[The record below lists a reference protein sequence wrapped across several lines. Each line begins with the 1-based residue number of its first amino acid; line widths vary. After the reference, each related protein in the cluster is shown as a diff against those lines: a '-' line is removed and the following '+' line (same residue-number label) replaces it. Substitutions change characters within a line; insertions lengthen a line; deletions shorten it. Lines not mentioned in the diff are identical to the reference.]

1 MKVILDGVF
10 NHSGADS
17 LYFNKFGTYDSLG
30 AYQSK
35 SSPYYDWY
43 YFKKFPDEYAC
54 WWGCDN
60 VPDLNKSN
68 KDYRALVF
76 GKTASSKSG
85 RNSARTGGGWTS
97 WTNCRLIS

>member
-1 MKVILDGVF
+1 MKIILDGVF

-43 YFKKFPDEYAC
+43 YFK
-54 WWGCDN
+54 
-60 VPDLNKSN
+60 
-68 KDYRALVF
+68 
-76 GKTASSKSG
+76 
-85 RNSARTGGGWTS
+85 NSPTNTLAGGAAT
-97 WTNCRLIS
+97 TCPT